1 MSAAGTRKKTD
12 KTKPKIIFEFN
23 KGKQGIDVSD
33 QMSRCYSWTRKSLIE
48 YQNTGVFCW
57 ICNRVLS
64 QQKIS
69 ATGISGKPDFL

>member
-12 KTKPKIIFEFN
+12 KTKHKIIFEFN

-33 QMSRCYSWTRKSLIE
+33 QMSRCYSLLIE